1 MLRDLAAA
9 CGPAPG
15 RPRRAGRAGQ
25 AAPAKRTP
33 GVAAAALGL
42 AAAGVSPYENPSPY
56 CLVSTAGVV
65 WPLVGATDYGSLAG
79 QSLRAPIIRITVT
92 PDHQG

>member
-1 MLRDLAAA
+1 VRNHASRSGGRLRT
-9 CGPAPG
+9 
-15 RPRRAGRAGQ
+15 RAGQ
-25 AAPAKRTP
+25 
-33 GVAAAALGL
+33 AALGL